1 MWTEPNKAVRA
12 VRLHWELS
20 WEVAVGLCT
29 FRNLNNAWSRRLFG
43 QMVGSLMFGR
53 FKIPNIL
60 NFWVFGCLC
69 LVCWPLQWPF
79 TKGTKKRRQCERV
92 CFWRILQIGCLFR
105 VPLYVRACPSSGPT
119 NEERRL
125 KPVVRYRPLGYSLRS
140 DPLRGGSAIF
150 ASFCCPKNHVILRS
164 GSLLTRINLL
174 RRTQSTLLCRLT
186 KPAIRLRVR
195 IIFRPFAKQQH
206 Y

>member
-1 MWTEPNKAVRA
+1 MREAGDCSV
-12 VRLHWELS
+12 
-20 WEVAVGLCT
+20 
-29 FRNLNNAWSRRLFG
+29 G

-60 NFWVFGCLC
+60 KFWVFGCLC
-69 LVCWPLQWPF
+69 VVCWPLQWPF

-125 KPVVRYRPLGYSLRS
+125 KPVVRYRPLGVFVAFRS
-140 DPLRGGSAIF
+140 ITRRIGYIRFILLPEKSRYIKIWLFINENKSSPAHTKH
-150 ASFCCPKNHVILRS
+150 SFVPPYQACHSPPSQNNFPSVRQAAT
-164 GSLLTRINLL
+164 LLT
-174 RRTQSTLLCRLT
+174 
-186 KPAIRLRVR
+186 
-195 IIFRPFAKQQH
+195 
-206 Y
+206 